1 MAWPAEVLGESLPL
15 PVSQPA
21 EQIMLGV
28 VVLALAAVQ
37 RPRCEDRHR
46 ARRLPAPADTGGP
59 SRRRRVAPGRSSGLA
74 LIDLDHA
81 SGAMTPGR
89 KGIAWLTVFAVVSIG
104 GGVLWLVPGIR
115 NTFSATRDAG
125 EPGQWAGLRAG
136 LGAVVGLTGSSL
148 LAGAGGVA
156 MATFMLAGDPES
168 GGVNLTFIALAAVL
182 FGGVS
187 VFGRRAGVFGTV
199 LGVVIVSTIFFLMNY
214 HAVSPYWADVPS
226 GGLAVLGL
234 AVSRAE
240 ESMTDALNQPPA
252 PGIFPPAGVAGPP
265 SAMPPGTAPQ

>member
-1 MAWPAEVLGESLPL
+1 
-15 PVSQPA
+15 
-21 EQIMLGV
+21 
-28 VVLALAAVQ
+28 
-37 RPRCEDRHR
+37 
-46 ARRLPAPADTGGP
+46 
-59 SRRRRVAPGRSSGLA
+59 
-74 LIDLDHA
+74 
-81 SGAMTPGR
+81 MTPGR

-234 AVSRAE
+234 AVSRAQ